1 MKYLEERSLFYYFL
15 MREITDEET
24 DVWAVVADLFGVR
37 PEQIGLYRGVLADP
51 ILDELETDDDIE
63 MYRIYTAGYFC
74 EPPYFGERASERN
87 VMDAKSLA
95 VRKAQEIFDGTQGRG
110 NRLRVLSHTYDRDH
124 VASVVYAL
132 KLIGSNTSTGP
143 GLAEEI
149 LEKEFRAGRNSDAG
163 LVLLRLKGENAAET
177 TAVLKD
183 LPDMLLRPEMQEYLT
198 EKYGGDVTIKAR
210 RTIGF

>member
-1 MKYLEERSLFYYFL
+1 M
-15 MREITDEET
+15 
-24 DVWAVVADLFGVR
+24 
-37 PEQIGLYRGVLADP
+37 
-51 ILDELETDDDIE
+51 
-63 MYRIYTAGYFC
+63 
-74 EPPYFGERASERN
+74 
-87 VMDAKSLA
+87 
-95 VRKAQEIFDGTQGRG
+95 
-110 NRLRVLSHTYDRDH
+110 LSHTYDRDH

-132 KLIGSNTSTGP
+132 KLIGSNTSTCP

-177 TAVLKD
+177 AAILKD

-198 EKYGGDVTIKAR
+198 EKYGSDVTIKAR